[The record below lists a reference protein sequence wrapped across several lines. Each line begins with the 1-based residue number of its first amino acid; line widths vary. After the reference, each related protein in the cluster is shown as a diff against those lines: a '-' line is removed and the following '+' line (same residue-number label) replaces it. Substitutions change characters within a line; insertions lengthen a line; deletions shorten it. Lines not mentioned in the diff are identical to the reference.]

1 MGNAVAVGRRF
12 RLLQGVLDERLRR
25 LVAAA
30 EAKTIGVGGKA
41 LVARATGVSRRAIRV
56 GLRELAE
63 RRRVAG
69 PARVRRPGGGRKKT
83 VAKDPTLLRD
93 LERLVEPVTRG
104 DPELP
109 LRWTCKSV
117 RRLAAE
123 LCQTGHTVSHR
134 LVGEL
139 LAALGY
145 SLQANPKTREGTRHP
160 DRNAQ
165 FEHLNAHV
173 RAQLRARNPVISVDT
188 KKKELVGNF
197 KNGGRER
204 RPTGRPEPV
213 RVHDFVLP
221 ELGRATPYGVYDLAQ
236 NVGWVSVGMDH
247 DTASFAVETIR
258 RWWHSMGRAAYP
270 RARRLLITADGGG
283 SNGARVR
290 LWKLELQHLAD
301 ELGFPIAVC
310 HLPPGTS
317 KWNKI
322 EHRLFAFISRN
333 WRGKPLIS
341 HQVIVNLIAATTTT
355 TGLKGRCELDRNRY
369 PAGRKV
375 SAQEVAAINIARD
388 EFHGEC
394 NYTIRPRL
402 T

>member
-25 LVAAA
+25 LVAGA

-93 LERLVEPVTRG
+93 LERLVEPGTRG
-104 DPELP
+104 DPESP

-145 SLQANPKTREGTRHP
+145 SLQANQKTREGTRHP

-165 FEHLNAHV
+165 FEHLNAQV

-188 KKKELVGNF
+188 QKQELVGNF
-197 KNGGRER
+197 KNGRRER
-204 RPTGRPEPV
+204 PP
-213 RVHDFVLP
+213 
-221 ELGRATPYGVYDLAQ
+221 Q
-236 NVGWVSVGMDH
+236 
-247 DTASFAVETIR
+247 R
-258 RWWHSMGRAAYP
+258 R
-270 RARRLLITADGGG
+270 
-283 SNGARVR
+283 
-290 LWKLELQHLAD
+290 
-301 ELGFPIAVC
+301 
-310 HLPPGTS
+310 
-317 KWNKI
+317 
-322 EHRLFAFISRN
+322 
-333 WRGKPLIS
+333 
-341 HQVIVNLIAATTTT
+341 
-355 TGLKGRCELDRNRY
+355 
-369 PAGRKV
+369 
-375 SAQEVAAINIARD
+375 
-388 EFHGEC
+388 
-394 NYTIRPRL
+394 
-402 T
+402 